1 MQLQFVIYH
10 NYGNNSVYLV
20 IIHSDLKQVYETH
33 RDIYEGI
40 KKPPPQC
47 NLFQKAPPPNTTS
60 VLSPLNND
68 KKLHKS
74 LSLGA
79 IIFSVV
85 EQSSCSTKEDCVMI
99 APVTSQFQILHIES
113 NTKHPSKIN
122 TSTKECRFFVL
133 AEH

>member
-40 KKPPPQC
+40 KKPPP
-47 NLFQKAPPPNTTS
+47 NAIYFKKPPPNTTS

-68 KKLHKS
+68 KITKS